1 MEHFANVENT
11 DFLILTV
18 ISIVF
23 IFLVAK
29 TKLYEVVKFV
39 WNECLLLVFS
49 VFVYDL
55 KQQHTGVFEY
65 VNVFFCL
72 VPAKFTFYTLF
83 LYVSGIC
90 GSPV

>member
-29 TKLYEVVKFV
+29 TKLYEIVKFV
-39 WNECLLLVFS
+39 
-49 VFVYDL
+49 
-55 KQQHTGVFEY
+55 
-65 VNVFFCL
+65 
-72 VPAKFTFYTLF
+72 
-83 LYVSGIC
+83 
-90 GSPV
+90 